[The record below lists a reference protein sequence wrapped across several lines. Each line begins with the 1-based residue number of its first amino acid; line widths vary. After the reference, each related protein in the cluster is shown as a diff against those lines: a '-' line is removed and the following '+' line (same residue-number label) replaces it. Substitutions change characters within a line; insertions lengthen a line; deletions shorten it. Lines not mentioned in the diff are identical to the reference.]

1 MKDII
6 FINPPL
12 TMHERYGKLSG
23 AGNSMASLGLCC
35 LAAVCRQNE
44 FSVEIIE
51 ASSNFLT
58 HEAIA
63 EKIIKDPPRF
73 VGITATTSAIHSAA
87 KLATIIKKQNTGII
101 TLLGGAHLTAIPKKT
116 MEYFDCFDIGI
127 IGEGEETIVDVLK
140 NISNI
145 NQIHGIIFR
154 DPQGNVRQNHE
165 RPFIAN
171 LDSLPL
177 PAWDMLPQFPKNYNP
192 PAFRYKNLPAAYLV
206 TSRGC
211 PMTCT
216 FCDRS
221 VFGNKH
227 RFFSA
232 SYVYTA
238 MKHLRE
244 NFNIR
249 EILFED
255 DSFTAN
261 RPRLIE
267 LCQMLIDQPLGI
279 SWSCLGRVDRI
290 DKESLLLM
298 KKAGCWQ
305 IGFGIESGNE
315 RILGLMEKRTKPQQI
330 KQALALT
337 KKCGIKTKGFFIIG
351 FPTEDLASIKCSIDF
366 AKKLDLND
374 ITVSSFTPFPGSEI
388 YETARLYGDFVD
400 DWGKM
405 NLLEPVFVPKDLSK
419 KDLIVYSKKFLQ
431 NFYFRPR
438 VVADYCGRMVKNPA
452 AAGKMMRGFFSFI
465 ANM

>member
-6 FINPPL
+6 LINPPL

-23 AGNSMASLGLCC
+23 AGNNMASLGLCC

-58 HEAIA
+58 HDAVV

-87 KLATIIKKQNTGII
+87 KLASSIKKQCPQI
-101 TLLGGAHLTAIPKKT
+101 TTLIGGAHVTAIPEKT
-116 MEYFDCFDIGI
+116 MRFCDSFDIGI
-127 IGEGEETIVDVLK
+127 IGEGEETIIEVLK
-140 NISNI
+140 NPMAIRHI
-145 NQIHGIIFR
+145 PGVIFR
-154 DPQGNVRQNHE
+154 DNRREVQQNTVRN
-165 RPFIAN
+165 FISN
-171 LDSLPL
+171 LDSLPI
-177 PAWDMLPQFPKNYNP
+177 PAWDLLPQFPHNYSP

-211 PMTCT
+211 PMKCT

-232 SYVYTA
+232 SYVYTE
-238 MKHLRE
+238 MKHLSI
-244 NFNIR
+244 NFKIR

-267 LCQMLIDQPLGI
+267 LCQMLIREPLGI
-279 SWSCLGRVDRI
+279 TWSCLGRVDRI
-290 DKESLLLM
+290 DKEALLLM

-315 RILGLMEKRTKPQQI
+315 RILGLMEKKIRPEQI
-330 KQALALT
+330 RDALHLT
-337 KKCGIKTKGFFIIG
+337 RQCGIKTKGFFIIG
-351 FPTEDLASIKCSIDF
+351 FPTEDQASVGQSISF
-366 AKKLDLND
+366 AKSLALND
-374 ITVSSFTPFPGSEI
+374 ITVSVFTPFPGSGV
-388 YETARLYGDFVD
+388 YENASQYGEFVD

-405 NLLEPVFVPKDLSK
+405 NLLEPVFVPNGFSK
-419 KDLIVYSKKFLQ
+419 KELVRYSKKFLRS
-431 NFYFRPR
+431 FYFRPR
-438 VVADYCGRMVKNPA
+438 VVFDYCFRIVRNPA
-452 AAGKMMRGFFSFI
+452 AAGKMLRGFFSFLTT
-465 ANM
+465 M